1 MLFGGGMETAL
12 TLADLELLIESLDYS
27 RFKVESYEDYPLG
40 YRQTRLEQIKVA
52 VAKVRAMRKAA
63 KLAVK
68 P

>member
-1 MLFGGGMETAL
+1 METAL

-27 RFKVESYEDYPLG
+27 RFKVESCEDYPPG

-52 VAKVRAMRKAA
+52 VAKVRAMRKAM
-63 KLAVK
+63 KAVR